1 MSAAAGI
8 KHSVALASDGSLFT
22 WGDGSRGQLGHS
34 SLHSMSTAGVSS
46 NIKLLLPQKIT
57 RLDPAGLTPENRC
70 VMLQMMLCLLLR
82 TTRKRLAFYC
92 YAWLRHV
99 KWHYPRSLCRITAT
113 AAGNYHSLALTVGGS
128 ILGFGANDAGQLGL
142 GDFVDHWKP
151 TRVNL
156 ACRGEEGTCLRA
168 VQLACGSQH
177 TVALISKQ
185 GYMEVR
191 TAGEPRTSRCKPH
204 QMFSS
209 QHSH

>member
-1 MSAAAGI
+1 MSTQARVQQQPPAVDSCIHDIALACLTISQQENWHLLLCLTIAEVLSDAHRSVRVVSAAAGI

-46 NIKLLLPQKIT
+46 NIKLLLPQKIA

-99 KWHYPRSLCRITAT
+99 KWHYPAHRAGSLQPLLAT
-113 AAGNYHSLALTVGGS
+113 T
-128 ILGFGANDAGQLGL
+128 I
-142 GDFVDHWKP
+142 
-151 TRVNL
+151 R
-156 ACRGEEGTCLRA
+156 
-168 VQLACGSQH
+168 
-177 TVALISKQ
+177 
-185 GYMEVR
+185 
-191 TAGEPRTSRCKPH
+191 
-204 QMFSS
+204 
-209 QHSH
+209 